1 MSCRWWSS
9 TNSAIGQRLT
19 NEDAMLS
26 LDELGLW
33 VVADGMGGHLR
44 GDLASRF
51 VVEAFE
57 GIEKPDSIDAFARE
71 VSTRLYLA
79 NERIHK
85 YAATLSDTEIIGST
99 VVAVMVQD
107 NKFVCLWA
115 GDSRAYLL
123 SRDRLTQL
131 THDHTAAQ
139 TFVDTGNLES
149 TQAKHHP
156 AAHMLT
162 RAVGAQEMLELEEHR
177 GQIRDGDAL
186 LLCSD
191 GLIKEVDDD
200 ELAPILEDFD
210 CEEACQE
217 LVDLSLERGASD
229 NVTVTVIRFEATT
242 GVPREAFDQTAI
254 NFDFRLRSGRETA
267 RVMRL

>member
-1 MSCRWWSS
+1 MSYRWWSS
-9 TNSAIGQRLT
+9 TNSDIGQRLT

-44 GDLASRF
+44 GDLASRL

-57 GIEKPDSIDAFARE
+57 GIEKPASIDAFARE
-71 VSTRLYLA
+71 VRRRLGVA
-79 NERIHK
+79 NRRIHD
-85 YAATLSDTEIIGST
+85 YASSLGDTEIIGST
-99 VVAVMVQD
+99 VVAVLVQD
-107 NKFVCLWA
+107 DEFICLWA

-123 SRDRLTQL
+123 GQDRLTQL

-139 TFVDTGNLES
+139 VFVDRGELDTE
-149 TQAKHHP
+149 QARRHP
-156 AAHMLT
+156 ASNLLT
-162 RAVGAQEMLELEEHR
+162 RAVGAQDTLKLDEYR
-177 GQIRDGDAL
+177 GCIRDGDAV

-191 GLIKEVDDD
+191 GLIKQVDDN

-242 GVPREAFDQTAI
+242 GIPRDARDKTAI
-254 NFDFRLRSGRETA
+254 NFDFRLKSGRDAVRT
-267 RVMRL
+267 LQL